1 MGARTSNA
9 AVRAVPKSLDEMNRE
24 EFDAIMAESLDQ
36 VKHGKTLSLDE
47 SCDAIIGEIG
57 NGTI

>member
-1 MGARTSNA
+1 MGARTPNA

-47 SCDAIIGEIG
+47 SCDAIIGEI
-57 NGTI
+57 